1 MDTYTYDEQ
10 PKWWRVRKKLLLLDN
25 GAHDSGDTGAVRVPV
40 QRERCSERPPQQ
52 TSGGEG
58 AQDKLKVRMRELPA
72 RKQKRK
78 VSRKPPNPKADWVTA
93 PEQAMEWGHTQG
105 GSQKSLKPSRN
116 PNVSLRGR
124 KRIAKGRK
132 MHGQTSGRQS
142 RIREE
147 RGLWS
152 G

>member
-1 MDTYTYDEQ
+1 MDTYTCDEQ

-25 GAHDSGDTGAVRVPV
+25 GARDSGDTGAVRAPV

-93 PEQAMEWGHTQG
+93 PEQAMGWGHTQG
-105 GSQKSLKPSRN
+105 GSQQSQTPSRN
-116 PNVSLRGR
+116 PQSIMKEEG
-124 KRIAKGRK
+124 KGSQGGK
-132 MHGQTSGRQS
+132 K
-142 RIREE
+142 
-147 RGLWS
+147 
-152 G
+152 